1 MTVPENRVSHKTP
14 YESPFASVQSCPFRE
29 GHMVSEHAGLA
40 GEEVAKVGAD
50 QTVVGVVTVKA

>member
-1 MTVPENRVSHKTP
+1 
-14 YESPFASVQSCPFRE
+14 VQSLPLRE

-40 GEEVAKVGAD
+40 GAEVAKVGAD